1 MTGVREAHE
10 IIAAAICELPVE
22 TMPLET
28 VQGQV
33 LAEEIVAGFAL
44 PGFDNAAM
52 DGFAVQWADIQEAS
66 GDNPVTLR
74 VLEEISAGN
83 MPRETVSSGC
93 CAQIM
98 TGAPMPEGADTV
110 VMFEN
115 TSGFGGSEV
124 AVFKAP
130 EFRANV
136 RYAGEEVPEGE
147 LLLSRG
153 VRLTPAEIG
162 VLAAFGRKEVQVYRR
177 PKVAIVTVGDE
188 LRLPGEQL
196 EGSSIYN
203 SNRYSLAA
211 CVASSGATIAGLWQV
226 PDDPRAI
233 GKALDEAL
241 GSCDLLITA
250 GGISTGEYDY
260 MQRLLTDLG
269 VEQKFWKVAQ
279 KPGKPFFFGRRKE
292 GAVVFGLPGNPVSSL
307 VCFLEY
313 CMPTLSVMQNSR
325 YHGKIEAE
333 LFERFPADKKRYRFL
348 FGRIWQKEGRLF
360 CNATRK
366 IESHMIT
373 SLAGANCL
381 IEAPPSGRFLSPGTV
396 VTCNLLPWSSLHD
409 PS

>member
-1 MTGVREAHE
+1 MTGVREAHA
-10 IIAAAICELPVE
+10 IIAAAVRELPVE
-22 TMPLET
+22 TGPLET
-28 VQGQV
+28 LQGQV

-66 GDNPVTLR
+66 GENPVTLR
-74 VLEEISAGN
+74 VQEEISAGTI
-83 MPRETVSSGC
+83 PREMVRSGC

-136 RYAGEEVPEGE
+136 RYAAEEVPEGQM
-147 LLLSRG
+147 LLSRG

-162 VLAAFGRKEVQVYRR
+162 VLAAFGRKEVQVYCR
-177 PKVAIVTVGDE
+177 PKIAIVTVGDE
-188 LRLPGEQL
+188 LRMPGERL
-196 EGSSIYN
+196 EGASIYN
-203 SNRYSLAA
+203 SNRFSLASCA
-211 CVASSGATIAGLWQV
+211 VSAGATIAGLWQV
-226 PDDPRAI
+226 PDDPGAI
-233 GKALDEAL
+233 RKALAEAL
-241 GSCDLLITA
+241 CSCDLLITA

-279 KPGKPFFFGRRKE
+279 KPGKPFFFGSCKE
-292 GAVVFGLPGNPVSSL
+292 GPMVFGLPGNPVSSL

-313 CMPTLSVMQNSR
+313 CMPTLSAMQNSR

-333 LFERFPADKKRYRFL
+333 LFEPFPADKKRYRFL
-348 FGRIWQKEGRLF
+348 FGQIWQKEGRLF
-360 CNATRK
+360 CKVTRK

-373 SLAGANCL
+373 SLVGANCL
-381 IEAPPSGRFLSPGTV
+381 IEAPPSDRFMPPGTV
-396 VTCNLLPWSSLHD
+396 LTCNLLPWSSLHEQ
-409 PS
+409 S